1 MRETVMNMRNKIL
14 GLLSLFVVTGCS
26 TTPHQTTRAQVD
38 ENYINQVE
46 AAAKKNSLS
55 PRIYWVNP
63 PLKKEPAEQ

>member
-1 MRETVMNMRNKIL
+1 MKVRDKVTIAMS
-14 GLLSLFVVTGCS
+14 LLVLAGCS
-26 TTPHQTTRAQVD
+26 STPVQTSRVQVD

>member
-1 MRETVMNMRNKIL
+1 MKVRDKVTIAMS
-14 GLLSLFVVTGCS
+14 LLVLAGCS
-26 TTPHQTTRAQVD
+26 STPVQTSRAQVD

-63 PLKKEPAEQ
+63 PLKKEPTEQ